1 MSYLLLDKGVW
12 NYALI
17 DWVEGPSGKIFS
29 PRSCV
34 RGLSAK
40 RSVRH
45 DWEPHIFRP
54 ARPNSV
60 DKHFI
65 TWPYCAFPFFFLHI
79 NIWCK
84 WRFCKSYYVKNL
96 ECLKCTRKGHGNV
109 AGKMYPN
116 EISWV
121 DANKLYSEYAE
132 SSCIKTLKLI
142 NFVELLHPRL
152 PKHEAT
158 KIDLW

>member
-1 MSYLLLDKGVW
+1 MHLLTEWKGRAGKYLAQGHGVRELT
-12 NYALI
+12 AT
-17 DWVEGPSGKIFS
+17 
-29 PRSCV
+29 
-34 RGLSAK
+34 

-84 WRFCKSYYVKNL
+84 WRFYKSYYVKNL
-96 ECLKCTRKGHGNV
+96 ECLKCTRKGNV

-121 DANKLYSEYAE
+121 DANKLCSEYPE
-132 SSCIKTLKLI
+132 SSYIKTLKLI

-152 PKHEAT
+152 PKDEAT
-158 KIDLW
+158 KINLW